1 MFSRCMVSVLRRPL
15 PLLAVGVLGAYVLWV
30 LSLPAW
36 PSQDGPVHLYYT
48 RVLAE
53 LFSGEPSAYRS
64 YFFIKH
70 LLPPYAVYYY
80 ALLSLS
86 HVMSLLTA
94 DRVVVCVYLV
104 SFVFGFRYA
113 AKAIGPNAD
122 RMTLLASVLL
132 LNWAL
137 GMGFTNYCLSFSFA
151 LWGIGL
157 WLRLGDAPAPGKRLA
172 FIALM
177 LWITLSHPVPLL
189 LVLGFGGVD
198 LLCRYAAAKGDWGP
212 VERRGGVYGLL
223 TLAGGSLCLL
233 YVKAFTA
240 AHPLAQ
246 RTVLQAPLQEQ
257 IVRRL
262 KDIAIVK
269 NLELLYGRWW
279 EIQAYRGC
287 LLLIAG
293 IALLL
298 AISQFRRR
306 WTPGRGAPGHWT
318 PGDSMLVFCACL
330 FVLFP
335 ILPSDLSGAY
345 YFTERLTILLW
356 LMVLLAACAWEPKAE
371 SASPALARVAVDR
384 RSRWAD
390 LAAGAFAVCTTALI
404 LHAADRTLRPF
415 AERDAELART
425 KLPLQGRLSMVLD
438 GGKPRVYPWA
448 GPPWDPFYWET
459 VALLR
464 TNDGILVNAPWLDS
478 PIIPLAPTA
487 ALPGA
492 TLPPLLANSPYLLVG
507 ALDKSPLVR
516 SAVLDRSGVALFSP
530 NLEHG
535 GRTVAALLGAGWS
548 CGSTQDGIYRLC
560 TRAAAGDVAM
570 LAH

>member
-1 MFSRCMVSVLRRPL
+1 MFLRCTINVLRRPL

-48 RVLAE
+48 RVLAV
-53 LFSGEPSAYRS
+53 LFSGEPSAYRP

-80 ALLSLS
+80 ALLLLS
-86 HVMSLLTA
+86 RVMSLLTA

-137 GMGFTNYCLSFSFA
+137 GMGFTNFFLSFSFS

-157 WLRLGDAPAPGKRLA
+157 WLRLGNAPALGKRLA
-172 FIALM
+172 FVALM

-189 LVLGFGGVD
+189 LVLSFGSVD
-198 LLCRYAAAKGDWGP
+198 LLCRYAAAKGAWGP

-233 YVKAFTA
+233 YVKAFTV

-246 RTVLQAPLQEQ
+246 RTAIHATLQEQ

-279 EIQAYRGC
+279 EIQVYRGC

-293 IALLL
+293 TALLL
-298 AISQFRRR
+298 AVLQFRRSR
-306 WTPGRGAPGHWT
+306 IAGRWT
-318 PGDSMLVFCACL
+318 PGDSMLAFCACL

-335 ILPSDLSGAY
+335 IFPSDLSGAY

-356 LMVLLAACAWEPKAE
+356 LMVLLAACAWEPKGE
-371 SASPALARVAVDR
+371 SVPPALARVFPSSQ
-384 RSRWAD
+384 SRWAD
-390 LAAGAFAVCTTALI
+390 TAAGAFAVCATVLI

-415 AERDAELART
+415 AERDAELAHT

-438 GGKPRVYPWA
+438 GGKPRVYTWA

-492 TLPPLLANSPYLLVG
+492 NLPPLLANSPYLLVG

-516 SAVLDRSGVALFSP
+516 SAVLDHSGVALFSP

-535 GRTVAALLGAGWS
+535 GRTVAAFLGAGWS

-560 TRAAAGDVAM
+560 MRAAAGDVAM
-570 LAH
+570 LAR